1 MAESWN
7 GTADQTDG
15 PHHGS
20 CYDKSRQSAL
30 EEAFE
35 YLYDYNRNVFVKL
48 EADHDN
54 AHDQNANGVY
64 LTTDYHYVLVGYI
77 ASELTK
83 YVHPFL
89 GTPELDISVKHICF
103 CTTFYKIGFYLTTE
117 ITIKFVNR
125 NRIKSFVIG
134 VHRTGLY

>member
-15 PHHGS
+15 PHTLLFKVMGS

-54 AHDQNANGVY
+54 ADDQMTIITY
-64 LTTDYHYVLVGYI
+64 L
-77 ASELTK
+77 
-83 YVHPFL
+83 
-89 GTPELDISVKHICF
+89 
-103 CTTFYKIGFYLTTE
+103 
-117 ITIKFVNR
+117 
-125 NRIKSFVIG
+125 
-134 VHRTGLY
+134 